1 MGRQGGFLRDR
12 HPQKRGIQNL
22 SKSSHL
28 YQIRT
33 DVCCVRGNY
42 PKPLDEQAIM
52 QLIFGQ
58 VVAKPVLLVV
68 ARRLLFR

>member
-1 MGRQGGFLRDR
+1 MRD
-12 HPQKRGIQNL
+12 
-22 SKSSHL
+22 
-28 YQIRT
+28 
-33 DVCCVRGNY
+33 NY

-68 ARRLLFR
+68 ARHLVQAMQTRCFMLLFIKVS